1 MRQWKGSVLKLIWHD
16 LLLFGLAYLFLTLI
30 YRQVLCDYED
40 AKEGFEIF
48 CIYCSR
54 YENLFGKSNKKI

>member
-54 YENLFGKSNKKI
+54 